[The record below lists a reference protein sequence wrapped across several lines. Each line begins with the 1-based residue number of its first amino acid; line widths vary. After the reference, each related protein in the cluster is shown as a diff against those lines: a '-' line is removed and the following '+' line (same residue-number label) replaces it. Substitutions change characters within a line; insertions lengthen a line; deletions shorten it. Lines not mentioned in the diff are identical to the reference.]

1 MPIQQ
6 ANGRTFPWIR
16 AARRATMRARSF
28 ARREGTL
35 SFEPTIVVACAKDMA
50 ERIAHAVSPWEV
62 ETLLIGDPL
71 EAWNQLSAGELPALV
86 VLDGA
91 MKGGAALDLCHFLR
105 ERDTI
110 PRTTYVLLLSPD
122 DACFT
127 PSALLEAEVD
137 QVIPRSC
144 SDDQLAHAMV
154 PAYRVLQS
162 MRRVWQAERRLQ
174 EQATRDDLTG
184 LWNRAAILD
193 TLKREVA
200 RAKRDGSRLGVVLLD
215 VDHFKQINDT
225 HGHLAGDVVLR
236 EVGRRLRSAGRRYDL
251 VGRYGGDEFLA
262 VLPGCSLLQSHSVA
276 ERLREQI
283 CCAPVR
289 LPFGELLLSSSAGA
303 TAWVEGE
310 ATGEELLQLA
320 DTALYASKEAGRG
333 RSSALPHHPRKTK
346 RRAKG

>member
-1 MPIQQ
+1 M
-6 ANGRTFPWIR
+6 
-16 AARRATMRARSF
+16 
-28 ARREGTL
+28 
-35 SFEPTIVVACAKDMA
+35 VV
-50 ERIAHAVSPWEV
+50 VP
-62 ETLLIGDPL
+62 DPL
-71 EAWNQLSAGELPALV
+71 EAWNHLSSGPLPSLV
-86 VLDGA
+86 FLDGTL
-91 MKGGAALDLCHFLR
+91 KGEAALDLCRFLR

-110 PRTTYVLLLSPD
+110 PRTTYVVLLAPR

-127 PSALLEAEVD
+127 PAALIDAEVD
-137 QVIPRSC
+137 QVVAR
-144 SDDQLAHAMV
+144 DGTDAQLVHALV
-154 PAYRVLQS
+154 PAYRVLQAD
-162 MRRVWQAERRLQ
+162 RRVRRAEHRLQ

-200 RAKRDGSRLGVVLLD
+200 RARRDGTRLGVVLLD

-236 EVGRRLRSAGRRYDL
+236 EVGRRLRTAGRRYDL

-262 VLPGCSLLQSHSVA
+262 VLPGCSLQQTHSVA

-283 CCAPVR
+283 CRAPVR
-289 LPFGELLLSSSAGA
+289 LPFGKLILSSSAGA
-303 TAWVEGE
+303 TAWVEGD

-333 RSSALPHHPRKTK
+333 RSSALPHTPGRKK
-346 RRAKG
+346 RRAKGGS